1 MNDNIDPL
9 NLTPELRI
17 VVCTLLAIQHCG
29 NKPANVASLM
39 DGLYDPCDLSYDTIC
54 DTTREFASILYRMH
68 ELGWITKIDGH
79 GCVILTDTGDEAA
92 TDLRNYYEMMG
103 VIDFATLP

>member
-1 MNDNIDPL
+1 MNDINPD

-29 NKPANVASLM
+29 NRPAHVVALM
-39 DGLYDPCDLSYDTIC
+39 EGLYDPCDLDYENIC
-54 DTTREFASILYRMH
+54 DTSREFASILSRMH
-68 ELGWITKIDGH
+68 SLGWITKIDGN

-92 TDLRNYYEMMG
+92 TDLKNYYEAAG
-103 VIDFATLP
+103 ILDFSLLP